1 MQEHGASRQLTK
13 LKIAVQLQDLFDTT
27 RAPVPRSRPGHGND
41 SEAGEWSVLKM
52 VKELKQCWRRC
63 LSLCCCVA
71 AVILIFFKLTILR

>member
-52 VKELKQCWRRC
+52 VKELK
-63 LSLCCCVA
+63 
-71 AVILIFFKLTILR
+71 AVLEEVSQFMLFCSSCDPHIF